1 MRQTLAIFGPTAPH
15 WVGDG
20 FFVETLL
27 SPQEQGQSA
36 SPFLLLDYA
45 APRHFAPTAQQR
57 GVGEHPHRGF
67 ETVTIVFAGEVAHRD
82 STGAGGVID
91 AGDVQWMTAGSGIL
105 HEEFHSQAFAKSG
118 GEMEM
123 AQLWVNLPAKDKSA
137 KPRYQTLSK
146 AEIPTVELPDGA
158 GVFRVIAG
166 ACGGVK
172 GPAQTFTELSLL
184 DARLGAGKRAVFDVP
199 DGHTVSV
206 LLRKG
211 AVALGDEARLSPGQ
225 VAVLSR
231 EGGSV
236 AITAEQNSELLL
248 LSGKPIGEPIAAYG
262 PFVMNTEAE
271 IRQAISDFR
280 AGRFGAGLP
289 A

>member
-1 MRQTLAIFGPTAPH
+1 MRQALAVYDPPPPH

-20 FFVETLL
+20 FFVRSLL
-27 SPQEQGQSA
+27 SPHEQGESA

-45 APRHFAPTAQQR
+45 APSRFEPTTQRR

-67 ETVTIVFAGEVAHRD
+67 ETVTIVYSGEVAHRD
-82 STGAGGVID
+82 STGAGGEIGP
-91 AGDVQWMTAGSGIL
+91 GDVQWMTAGAGIL
-105 HEEFHSQAFAKSG
+105 HEEFHSKAFAKSG

-123 AQLWVNLPAKDKSA
+123 AQLWVNLPAKHKSA
-137 KPRYQTLSK
+137 TPRYQTLSK

-158 GVFRVIAG
+158 GALRVIAG
-166 ACGGVK
+166 AYGGVK
-172 GPAQTFTELSLL
+172 GPAQTFTELSVL
-184 DARLGAGKRAVFDVP
+184 DVRLVAGKHAVFEVP
-199 DGHTVSV
+199 EGHTVSV

-211 AVALGDEARLSPGQ
+211 AVTLGDDARLGPGQ

-231 EGGSV
+231 EGGPV
-236 AITAEQNSELLL
+236 AIAAEQDSELLL
-248 LSGKPIGEPIAAYG
+248 LSGAPLGEPIAAYG

-271 IRQAISDFR
+271 IRQALADFR

>member
-1 MRQTLAIFGPTAPH
+1 MRQTLGVFGPVAPH

-27 SPQEQGQSA
+27 SPHEQAAAA

-45 APRHFAPTAQQR
+45 APRGFEPTTQKR

-67 ETVTIVFAGEVAHRD
+67 ETVTIVYAGEVAHRD
-82 STGAGGVID
+82 STGAGGVIGP
-91 AGDVQWMTAGSGIL
+91 GDVQWMTAGAGVL
-105 HEEFHSQAFAKSG
+105 HQEFHSPGFAERG

-123 AQLWVNLPAKDKSA
+123 AQLWVNLPAKDKAA

-146 AEIPTVELPDGA
+146 VEIPTVELPDAAGA
-158 GVFRVIAG
+158 VRVIAG
-166 ACGGVK
+166 TYA
-172 GPAQTFTELSLL
+172 GPAQTFTELNVL
-184 DARLGAGKRAVFDVP
+184 DAKLAAGKRAVFEVP
-199 DGHTVSV
+199 ESHTVTI

-211 AVALGDEARLSPGQ
+211 AVTLDDGARLRPAQ
-225 VAVLSR
+225 LAVLSR
-231 EGGSV
+231 EGGPV
-236 AITAEQNSELLL
+236 AVAAESASELLL
-248 LSGKPIGEPIAAYG
+248 LTGAPIEEPIAAYG

-271 IRQAISDFR
+271 IRQALADFR
-280 AGRFGAGLP
+280 AGRFGGLP

>member
-1 MRQTLAIFGPTAPH
+1 MRQTLGVFGPVAPH

-27 SPQEQGQSA
+27 SPHEQAAAA

-45 APRHFAPTAQQR
+45 APRGFEPTTQKR

-67 ETVTIVFAGEVAHRD
+67 ETVTIVYAGEVAHRD
-82 STGAGGVID
+82 STGAGGVIGP
-91 AGDVQWMTAGSGIL
+91 GDVQWMTAGAGVL
-105 HEEFHSQAFAKSG
+105 HQEFHSPGFAERG

-123 AQLWVNLPAKDKSA
+123 AQLWVNLPAKDKAA

-146 AEIPTVELPDGA
+146 VEIPTVELPDAAGA
-158 GVFRVIAG
+158 VRVIAG
-166 ACGGVK
+166 TYAGAK
-172 GPAQTFTELSLL
+172 GPAQTFTELNVL
-184 DARLGAGKRAVFDVP
+184 DAKLAAGKRAVFEVP
-199 DGHTVSV
+199 ESHTVTI

-211 AVALGDEARLSPGQ
+211 AVTLDDGARLRPAQ
-225 VAVLSR
+225 LAVLSR
-231 EGGSV
+231 EGGPV
-236 AITAEQNSELLL
+236 AVAAESASELLL
-248 LSGKPIGEPIAAYG
+248 LTGAPIEEPIAAYG

-271 IRQAISDFR
+271 IRQALADFR
-280 AGRFGAGLP
+280 AGRFGGLP